1 MVNVVMKKTKTK
13 IRKKS
18 ICQCPSCSHNVF
30 VGLHPKIGDLVV
42 CNQCYLDME
51 IVNLNPIILDWA
63 VFETGF
69 YYEEDGIKI
78 R

>member
-1 MVNVVMKKTKTK
+1 
-13 IRKKS
+13 
-18 ICQCPSCSHNVF
+18 
-30 VGLHPKIGDLVV
+30 
-42 CNQCYLDME
+42 ME